1 MVTMTT
7 TIKSFYKNLTQEVSD
22 QYGQKLVGSRAG
34 EQLTIAITH
43 ANDAGSRVM
52 LSFVTSE

>member
-1 MVTMTT
+1 MTT